1 MKFEKQYFTDNRA
14 CESVDMFYHGKTS
27 FVAMES
33 LEFKASLGGL
43 LNQIERVFRG
53 VFGKGYQTFNED
65 DLSKFKRIFPT
76 AWKVFSKV
84 YPDDTAKSIR
94 LFLTSARNIN
104 VHARDYAT
112 YPVFRVNERAKFIPN
127 QNERITMVADDGFL
141 TLAGLITM
149 LFMFSNA
156 KMVEYLVK
164 SSSSFKILNVVV
176 KPVDHPDKMNS
187 KEYGEFIQEKIGM
200 RDEELIRTSS
210 STVNVFEAIF
220 GDFAN
225 KVVHKGNDFK
235 YFNGLDEENSDCIV
249 SGSYIKSG
257 KKHVLRIDYGSI
269 YIKAF
274 KEDFVYNVTDEKEFI
289 DECLKLPPFIYIL
302 LLEKTKK
309 MSKKDYDEVYPLFE
323 KLNHPKFYVDKSID
337 VLFFGNKFSDFRGI
351 CASALPLINY
361 CLLNMEDMIY
371 GYCGLELK
379 DGYSRLQDALINAG
393 VNRSLAYDVGML
405 RNYLSHGYNIGDE
418 YITPAKN
425 VIEINLEYIIDL
437 LIRLGEELNKV
448 SPKNGSV
455 FMGDLY
461 HRIVCNLVA
470 FKYYDSIALSEKI
483 VRGCATKEEWEHLR
497 QKNIRV
503 AGSYFTD
510 EIEEKMLSVIN
521 KYSFNYNNQ
530 YFKKIYAV
538 ELKGNKVFKTSNG
551 LEVSDTTLYFA
562 GHGILEQVLGIFE
575 NDIKTIKD
583 VGFKKY
589 VEIK

>member
-1 MKFEKQYFTDNRA
+1 MKFEKRYFTDNRA

-65 DLSKFKRIFPT
+65 DLAKFKRIFPT

-94 LFLTSARNIN
+94 AFLTSARNIN

-112 YPVFRVNERAKFIPN
+112 YPVFCVNERSKFIPN
-127 QNERITMVADDGFL
+127 ENERITMVADDGYL
-141 TLAGLITM
+141 TLAGLITL

-176 KPVDHPDKMNS
+176 KPVNHTDKMNP

-200 RDEELIRTSS
+200 RDEELIRESS
-210 STVNVFEAIF
+210 STDDVFEAIF
-220 GDFAN
+220 GDFAC
-225 KVVHKGNDFK
+225 KVAHTGNDFK
-235 YFNGLDEENSDCIV
+235 YFNGLDEENSDYIV
-249 SGSYIKSG
+249 TGSYTKSG
-257 KKHVLRIDYGSI
+257 KKHVLKINAGSI
-269 YIKAF
+269 YVKAF

-289 DECLKLPPFIYIL
+289 DECSKFPPFIYIL

-309 MSKKDYDEVYPLFE
+309 MSKKDYNEAYPLFE

-351 CASALPLINY
+351 CASVLPLINY

-371 GYCGLELK
+371 GYYNLELK
-379 DGYSRLQDALINAG
+379 EGYSRLQDSLIGAG
-393 VNRSLAYDVGML
+393 VNKSLAYDVGML

-418 YITPAKN
+418 YITPAKKI
-425 VIEINLEYIIDL
+425 IEINLEYIVDL
-437 LIRLGEELNKV
+437 LIKLGEELKNV
-448 SPKNGSV
+448 SPKNGAV

-470 FKYYDSIALSEKI
+470 FKYYDSITLSEKI
-483 VRGCATKEEWEHLR
+483 VRGCATQDECDHLKL
-497 QKNIRV
+497 KNLRV

-510 EIEEKMLSVIN
+510 KIEEKMLPLVN
-521 KYSFNYNNQ
+521 KCSFNYNNQ
-530 YFKKIYAV
+530 YFKMIYAV
-538 ELKGNKVFKTSNG
+538 ELKGNKIFKTSNG
-551 LEVSDTTLYFA
+551 LEVSDTALYFA
-562 GHGILEQVLGIFE
+562 GHGILEQVFGIFE
-575 NDIKTIKD
+575 DDIKTIKD
-583 VGFKKY
+583 IGFKKY
-589 VEIK
+589 VEIQ